1 MYIEILIL
9 SHLAGRPN
17 HAYGI
22 KKSVGAILGDEF
34 TLNNNLLYPAL
45 RRFEE
50 MGAVSR
56 EVQRQQGRP
65 DKHVYQLTGRGM
77 EVLQELLREFPPE
90 VATDEN
96 EFQVRVAFFGL
107 IDPPARL
114 EILESRRAVLE
125 KRLAHVKNLIAGGG
139 RERISAE
146 YPFAIRLV
154 EFQERQTRSELDWI
168 AQLEQEIKQAES

>member
-1 MYIEILIL
+1 MYVDILIL
-9 SHLAGRPN
+9 TQLSQGPN
-17 HAYGI
+17 HAYEI
-22 KKSVGAILGDEF
+22 KKSVGKILGYS
-34 TLNNNLLYPAL
+34 LNNNLLYPAL

-65 DKHVYQLTGRGM
+65 DRHVYQLTDRGM

-90 VATDEN
+90 MAASDD

-114 EILESRRAVLE
+114 EILETRRSVLE
-125 KRLAHVKNLIAGGG
+125 SRLAHVAGLTTRYYEKIAG
-139 RERISAE
+139 E
-146 YPFAIRLV
+146 YPYALRLV
-154 EFQERQTRSELDWI
+154 QFQERQTRSELEWI
-168 AQLEQEIKQAES
+168 AELEREIREA